1 MVVAMTVL
9 HFLKP
14 LKNGGWKTIL
24 SWERALGVNS
34 LKCFGEGKS
43 FPHICKVGPYDRC
56 KWSYNPYKWPY
67 KWATGVITFTTLLIG
82 VPFQSICNDRR
93 GPPCLVNC
101 HPLDHR
107 GIWILNRPLKSNRSN
122 KLFFLI
128 GMTYSFRIL
137 ICIGVVFFA
146 THLKPHPRQNAQH
159 IFHQMSRRIHQ
170 NSFETT
176 KTSLG

>member
-122 KLFFLI
+122 KLFSYWDDIFFSNSNLYRCCVFCNPFETTSSSKCT
-128 GMTYSFRIL
+128 TYLPPNVTENTPKI
-137 ICIGVVFFA
+137 
-146 THLKPHPRQNAQH
+146 
-159 IFHQMSRRIHQ
+159 
-170 NSFETT
+170 FETT